1 MALAALRAGVELD
14 EVARREVED
23 RSVAHLVRLCVRR
36 NRCQL
41 SAGPLVARR
50 DARRAREQVH
60 RLRERNGGDE
70 AEGCDAVH
78 PPLHEVRVGGRVAG
92 HTEPT
97 ESLSDGPTE
106 RRPDFERGVR
116 FRNTERLEQESRQG
130 EEEEDAEERPVADH
144 VQTTAVLVFGPVR
157 APVAQPERFLDPAL
171 VGHDRQPDD
180 QGGAEDIEKERVHL
194 VELVPEEIPAQDR
207 LCEVVLEAEDRGPDE
222 EDEEAVE
229 DQEVPRAR
237 HGVTPIDPRMR
248 EDDDRCAAQAPEG
261 SVEGEGPAPA
271 AILEYEAYDAPD
283 EDRRGDCDQA
293 VPEDDLPRRE
303 AGERRAGWRQD
314 SFSSSSATSKRSAT
328 APK

>member
-106 RRPDFERGVR
+106 RRPDFERRVR

-130 EEEEDAEERPVADH
+130 EKEEDAQERPVADH
-144 VQTTAVLVFGPVR
+144 VQTTAVLAFGPVR
-157 APVAQPERFLDPAL
+157 APVTEPKRPLNSAL
-171 VGHDRQPDD
+171 VGHDHEPDD
-180 QGGAEDIEKERVHL
+180 QGGAEDG
-194 VELVPEEIPAQDR
+194 
-207 LCEVVLEAEDRGPDE
+207 GPDE
-222 EDEEAVE
+222 EDEETVE
-229 DQEVPRAR
+229 DQEVPSPR
-237 HGVTPIDPRMR
+237 HGVTPLDPRMG
-248 EDDDRCAAQAPEG
+248 EDDNRCSSKANER
-261 SVEGEGPAPA
+261 SIELEGPATPQTKIAVETAIRKYQKTISQVESPA
-271 AILEYEAYDAPD
+271 NVERVGVKTASRALLRPRR
-283 EDRRGDCDQA
+283 DRR
-293 VPEDDLPRRE
+293 RR
-303 AGERRAGWRQD
+303 
-314 SFSSSSATSKRSAT
+314 RSARC
-328 APK
+328 